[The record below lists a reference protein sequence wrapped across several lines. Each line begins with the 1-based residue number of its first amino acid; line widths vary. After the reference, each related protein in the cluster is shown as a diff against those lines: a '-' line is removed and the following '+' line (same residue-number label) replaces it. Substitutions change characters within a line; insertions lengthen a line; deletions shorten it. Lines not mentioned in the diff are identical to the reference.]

1 MKKLGVILLVV
12 ALTLA
17 LGLVPAM
24 SVSAAHNE
32 GSGNFVTCGGNIKE
46 DNTVTWTF
54 GGKVGYVD
62 GVGVGQFQIVDHA
75 NNESWHCNNDFTSI
89 VFSGSP
95 VEGPPGPSAG
105 CSIATFTGNFT
116 SNTGGTATLTVVI
129 TDVNEPG
136 KDNDT
141 IVVTGGFG
149 FSGDPISGGNF
160 QIHGEL
166 NNGGGN

>member
-1 MKKLGVILLVV
+1 MKKLIAILLVV
-12 ALTLA
+12 ALSVG
-17 LGLVPAM
+17 LGV
-24 SVSAAHNE
+24 VSAALVSAEGNG
-32 GSGNFVTCGGNIKE
+32 GSGIFVTGGGNIRE

-54 GGKVGYVD
+54 GGKAGYVD

-75 NNESWHCNNDFTSI
+75 NKESWHCNNDFTSI

-95 VEGPPGPSAG
+95 IVGPPGPSAG

-141 IVVTGGFG
+141 IEVTGDFE

-166 NNGGGN
+166 NNGGA